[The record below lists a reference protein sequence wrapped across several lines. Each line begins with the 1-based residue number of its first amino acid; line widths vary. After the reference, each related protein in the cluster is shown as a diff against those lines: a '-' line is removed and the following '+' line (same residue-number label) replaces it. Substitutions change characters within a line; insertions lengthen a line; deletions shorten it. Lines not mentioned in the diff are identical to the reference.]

1 MWKTLLVDIVDIIY
15 YVCYNGGIIINR
27 KDNMKLKDEIAKI
40 ENQSKQI
47 KETREDII
55 KLMNDLEV

>member
-1 MWKTLLVDIVDIIY
+1 
-15 YVCYNGGIIINR
+15 
-27 KDNMKLKDEIAKI
+27 MKLKDEIAKI